1 MITTALTLASPYLI
15 KAGGKIAENIG
26 EDIWNL
32 LKKPFNKEETE
43 KLFQDSPDQQQLE
56 KIKEA
61 LVKKIHGNEIFKK
74 ELNEKIVESQTNLNQ
89 QNINNQGTIDK
100 QINIQTSS
108 GDINF

>member
-32 LKKPFNKEETE
+32 LKQPFTREETE
-43 KLFQDSPDQQQLE
+43 ELFQDSPSQKQLE
-56 KIKEA
+56 VLKEA
-61 LVKKIHGNEIFKK
+61 LVKKVQDNEIFKK
-74 ELNEKIVESQTNLNQ
+74 ELTEKITESQTNLNQ
-89 QNINNQGTIDK
+89 QNINNNGQVDK
-100 QINIQTSS
+100 QINIQTNS